1 MNPKCCTH
9 KKGDDMPENF
19 LIGALGSLMFGFIG
33 MVLLFV
39 SYFSFDFFLKK
50 VDISE
55 ELNKGNISVAIVV
68 ASLLISIALIIS
80 SVVH

>member
-1 MNPKCCTH
+1 
-9 KKGDDMPENF
+9 MPENF

-33 MVLLFV
+33 MVLLFA
-39 SYFSFDFFLKK
+39 SYFSFDFLLEK

>member
-1 MNPKCCTH
+1 MH

-33 MVLLFV
+33 MVLLFA
-39 SYFSFDFFLKK
+39 SYLSFDFLLKK

-68 ASLLISIALIIS
+68 ASLLISIALIRS

>member
-1 MNPKCCTH
+1 
-9 KKGDDMPENF
+9 MPENF

-39 SYFSFDFFLKK
+39 SYFSFDFLLKR

>member
-1 MNPKCCTH
+1 
-9 KKGDDMPENF
+9 MPENF

>member
-1 MNPKCCTH
+1 
-9 KKGDDMPENF
+9 
-19 LIGALGSLMFGFIG
+19 
-33 MVLLFV
+33 MVLLFA
-39 SYFSFDFFLKK
+39 SYFSFDFLLKK

>member
-1 MNPKCCTH
+1 
-9 KKGDDMPENF
+9 MPENF

-33 MVLLFV
+33 MVLLFA
-39 SYFSFDFFLKK
+39 SYFSFDFLLKK

-55 ELNKGNISVAIVV
+55 ELNKGNISVAIVI

>member
-1 MNPKCCTH
+1 
-9 KKGDDMPENF
+9 MPENF

-33 MVLLFV
+33 MVLLFA
-39 SYFSFDFFLKK
+39 SYFSFDFLLKK

>member
-1 MNPKCCTH
+1 
-9 KKGDDMPENF
+9 MPENF
-19 LIGALGSLMFGFIG
+19 LIGALGSFMFGFIG
-33 MVLLFV
+33 MILLFA
-39 SYFSFDFFLKK
+39 SYFSFDFLLKK
-50 VDISE
+50 VNISE